1 MNMLLRFQIRL
12 HETLDKKASPLW
24 SAVLWE
30 LEEHVFLHIFCG
42 FSWDVSSCN
51 LVLKKSKSQGG
62 TVWKLSVSK
71 HSLLGKVESNL
82 IRLFNLLTFP
92 LQFLSHRNTHEARH
106 VNNVMHVKIAMIGGS
121 YNSSRNRILQKRST
135 HSKHQHRGVCSR
147 SLGKI
152 HWHRNHLF
160 G

>member
-1 MNMLLRFQIRL
+1 MNMLLRSQIRL
-12 HETLDKKASPLW
+12 HETFFFKKASPLW

-51 LVLKKSKSQGG
+51 LVLKKSQGG